1 MLGMYICKWN
11 NLNKLSIIVCLF
23 TLLFASCSDDNLSL
37 TQCDEDSFS
46 QVVKR
51 APNEEKKEIDWGAVA
66 IADGGGAALGC
77 TLAKYSLNPYVII
90 ASAAGVGAYASYCEY
105 ERQKEIIE
113 NEELDN
119 LIYEPD
125 IINPYRPFVQNSLLN
140 INGYQLSLDSI
151 STLGELH
158 NQVVQY
164 EYNVYKN
171 HEGEIDRD
179 DLLHEMLTL
188 SGLTN
193 SRDWI
198 NYQNDIAMYDELG
211 WKNMYNELFDVN
223 SEFKFIFASGTAE
236 SIHAYINDSTRDYTN
251 EIEEEYAAM
260 IVAYYSRCMW
270 NTMAPDPAFTQE
282 CLVWSSNDYSLEYI
296 IGREPVIFKILNK
309 EDEDV
314 FLYPA
319 YNENGLEA
327 LYLYSPDIYGGSE
340 EIPSHITIVDR
351 FSANSLMFNDA
362 SFQIEPGEYEIEPT
376 NCVGVYVIN
385 MQTI

>member
-1 MLGMYICKWN
+1 
-11 NLNKLSIIVCLF
+11 
-23 TLLFASCSDDNLSL
+23 
-37 TQCDEDSFS
+37 
-46 QVVKR
+46 
-51 APNEEKKEIDWGAVA
+51 
-66 IADGGGAALGC
+66 
-77 TLAKYSLNPYVII
+77 
-90 ASAAGVGAYASYCEY
+90 
-105 ERQKEIIE
+105 
-113 NEELDN
+113 
-119 LIYEPD
+119 
-125 IINPYRPFVQNSLLN
+125 
-140 INGYQLSLDSI
+140 
-151 STLGELH
+151 
-158 NQVVQY
+158 
-164 EYNVYKN
+164 
-171 HEGEIDRD
+171 
-179 DLLHEMLTL
+179 
-188 SGLTN
+188 
-193 SRDWI
+193 
-198 NYQNDIAMYDELG
+198 MYDELG